1 MAKHGSRPDLDDYF
15 LDIAAVVARRSTCVA
30 RQVGAVAVVDR
41 HLLATGY
48 NGVPRGVPHPTTC
61 LRRERGLP
69 SGVDTFLCG
78 CVHAEMNIIAQAA
91 FHGTSLRGATV
102 YCTNQPCHLCAM
114 LLINAG
120 VVRVVYS
127 HPYPDEAAVRL
138 FEQAGVALEGKD
150 DGAVSGGDPSGGRPE
165 GNGAGLAADAR
176 AGKRSP

>member
-1 MAKHGSRPDLDDYF
+1 MTLHDRPPRPDLDRYF

-48 NGVPRGVPHPTTC
+48 NGVPLGVPHPHVC
-61 LRRERGLP
+61 LRRERGLS
-69 SGVDTFLCG
+69 SGMETFLCG

-120 VVRVVYS
+120 VSRVVFRD
-127 HPYPDEAAVRL
+127 PYPDAAAVQL
-138 FEQAGVALEGKD
+138 FSQAEVSLEGIPL
-150 DGAVSGGDPSGGRPE
+150 V
-165 GNGAGLAADAR
+165 
-176 AGKRSP
+176 

>member
-1 MAKHGSRPDLDDYF
+1 MTPHDHTSRPELDRYF
-15 LDIAAVVARRSTCVA
+15 LDIAVVVARRSTCVA

-48 NGVPRGVPHPTTC
+48 NGVPLGVPHPQVC
-61 LRRERGLP
+61 LRRQRGLP
-69 SGVDTFLCG
+69 SGVETFLCG

-120 VVRVVYS
+120 VTRVVFRD
-127 HPYPDEAAVRL
+127 PYPDEAAVKL
-138 FEQAGVALEGKD
+138 FSQAEVSLEGIPL
-150 DGAVSGGDPSGGRPE
+150 V
-165 GNGAGLAADAR
+165 
-176 AGKRSP
+176 

>member
-1 MAKHGSRPDLDDYF
+1 MTDGSKRPDLDCYF
-15 LDIAAVVARRSTCVA
+15 LDIAAMVARRSTCVA

-48 NGVPRGVPHPTTC
+48 NGVPLGVPHPTVC
-61 LRRERGLP
+61 LRRERGLS
-69 SGVDTFLCG
+69 SGVETFLCG

-120 VVRVVYS
+120 VQRVVYRD
-127 HPYPDEAAVRL
+127 PYPDEAAVRL
-138 FEQAGVALEGKD
+138 FQQAGVALDQGST
-150 DGAVSGGDPSGGRPE
+150 AGR
-165 GNGAGLAADAR
+165 
-176 AGKRSP
+176 

>member
-1 MAKHGSRPDLDDYF
+1 MTPHEHPPRPDLDRYF

-48 NGVPRGVPHPTTC
+48 NGVPLGVPHPEVC
-61 LRRERGLP
+61 LRRQRGLP
-69 SGVDTFLCG
+69 SGVETFLCG

-120 VVRVVYS
+120 VARVVFRD
-127 HPYPDEAAVRL
+127 PYPDEAAVKL
-138 FEQAGVALEGKD
+138 FSQAEVILEGIPL
-150 DGAVSGGDPSGGRPE
+150 V
-165 GNGAGLAADAR
+165 
-176 AGKRSP
+176 

>member
-1 MAKHGSRPDLDDYF
+1 MTDAGHRPDLDSYF
-15 LDIAAVVARRSTCVA
+15 LDIAAMVARRSTCVA

-48 NGVPRGVPHPTTC
+48 NGVPLGVPHPTVC
-61 LRRERGLP
+61 LRRERGLA
-69 SGVDTFLCG
+69 SGVETFLCG

-120 VVRVVYS
+120 VRRVVYRE
-127 HPYPDEAAVRL
+127 PYPDEAAVRL
-138 FEQAGVALEGKD
+138 FQQAGVILD
-150 DGAVSGGDPSGGRPE
+150 QGGT
-165 GNGAGLAADAR
+165 AA
-176 AGKRSP
+176 P